1 MRIVLR
7 EDVPNLGKSGEV
19 VVVRD
24 GYGRNYLLPQGLAV
38 AATVRNVQQIEHQKK
53 VIATRNAKMA
63 KDAQSVA
70 DKLSTI
76 EVVIARQS
84 GESDKLFGSVN
95 SRDIEDALKAKGVT
109 VDRKKIHLAE
119 PIKTLGDYSVEVK
132 LGQGVHGVVKVHV
145 VSQSG

>member
-7 EDVPNLGKSGEV
+7 EDVAHVGKSGEV
-19 VVVRD
+19 VTVRD
-24 GYGRNYLLPQGLAV
+24 GYGRNFLLPQGLAIV
-38 AATVRNVQQIEHQKK
+38 ATERNVREIEHQKK
-53 VIATRNAKMA
+53 VIAARNAKLA
-63 KDAQSVA
+63 KDAQAVA
-70 DKLSTI
+70 DKLSSI
-76 EVVIARQS
+76 EVVITRQA
-84 GESDKLFGSVN
+84 GEGDKLFGSVS

-132 LGQGVHGVVKVHV
+132 LGQGVAGKIKVHV

>member
-7 EDVPNLGKSGEV
+7 EDVSNLGKSGEV
-19 VVVRD
+19 VTVRA

-38 AATVRNVQQIEHQKK
+38 AATERNVQQIEHQKK
-53 VIATRNAKMA
+53 VIAARNAKLA

-70 DKLSTI
+70 DKLSSI

-84 GESDKLFGSVN
+84 GEGDKLFGSVS
-95 SRDIEDALKAKGVT
+95 SRDIEDALKAKGVN

-132 LGQGVHGVVKVHV
+132 LGQGVHGKIKVHV
-145 VSQSG
+145 VSQSA